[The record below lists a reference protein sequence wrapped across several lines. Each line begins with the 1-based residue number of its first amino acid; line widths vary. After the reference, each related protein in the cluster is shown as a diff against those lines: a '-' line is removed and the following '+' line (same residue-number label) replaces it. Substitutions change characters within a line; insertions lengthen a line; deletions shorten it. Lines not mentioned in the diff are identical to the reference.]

1 VVRNAFEKMAML
13 HFMNCMLLTFGPLI
27 VLYRSSKLFEER
39 ALRSCT
45 FAGFGFAATQIIKI
59 FVMATFL
66 PTPTEAVAVAA
77 SVAASSITTPP
88 FHLTQE
94 LMKTAVN
101 VIEYFGVK
109 MTLEGKHLAK
119 YEHHVRVLAV
129 GLGWTFAESLILY
142 LIPLWMGARGME
154 FEWEYVEMGVASNIS
169 LLLHIGFAGLVWLRT
184 RTDISQSSKKLLLPA
199 LITYLVLPLPLS
211 YLEKVQFVSHW
222 DLLALRLVTGLV
234 LGILTKNLLVNYKQ
248 QQENKHSK
256 KK

>member
-1 VVRNAFEKMAML
+1 VRNLLEKMAIL

-45 FAGFGFAATQIIKI
+45 FAGFGFAATQVIKI

-66 PTPTEAVAVAA
+66 PTPTEAAVAVAA
-77 SVAASSITTPP
+77 VSLPIAAPT

-101 VIEYFGVK
+101 LIEYFGVK

-129 GLGWTFAESLILY
+129 GLGWTFAESLVLY
-142 LIPLWMGARGME
+142 LIPLWIGARGME
-154 FEWEYVEMGVASNIS
+154 FEWEYIEMGVASNIS

-184 RTDISQSSKKLLLPA
+184 RTDISASAKKILLPA
-199 LITYLVLPLPLS
+199 MVTYLVLPLPLS
-211 YLEKVQFVSHW
+211 YLEKVQLVSHW
-222 DLLALRLVTGLV
+222 DLLALRLIAGLL
-234 LGILTKNLLVNYKQ
+234 LGMLSKNLLANYKQ